1 MGTTTVGRVLVSAKI
16 ENVIDLYAA
25 SRGQIRDDQVH
36 RVEVDDALVDTG
48 ATLTWNDEAAHRT
61 TRARP
66 DWHPSSEDDHR
77 RQQPSVS
84 SDQLG
89 LTIGGRSCSVD
100 VSEVAGD
107 CPVLIG
113 YVPLE
118 LLDFVVSP
126 EEQRLIGNPAHGGE
140 FMIDMY

>member
-1 MGTTTVGRVLVSAKI
+1 MGTTTVRGVLVSAKI

-48 ATLTWNDEAAHRT
+48 ATLLEMTKQLIE
-61 TRARP
+61 
-66 DWHPSSEDDHR
+66 
-77 RQQPSVS
+77 
-84 SDQLG
+84 QLG
-89 LTIGGRSCSVD
+89 LDQIGTRRAKTTTGAATFGIYGPVRLTIGGRSCSVD

-113 YVPLE
+113 SVPLE

-126 EEQRLIGNPAHGGE
+126 KEQTLIGNPAHGGE